1 MKSLSGMTSLEPRV
15 PNQRS
20 GDSPHCP
27 PRPDSRHTRG
37 HTLMFS
43 SGHDPPHH
51 PGLSLHTLSLAPH
64 CSPAVSYPTRLLYP
78 TRNHPPSRPP
88 RLSPSPCHRS
98 SRLSCSGAPS
108 QTPGPHQRQGHCLAV
123 GEAVEGLEHR
133 ALLARTAAKLE
144 GGQVCEGEGPSRCP
158 PLPVP

>member
-1 MKSLSGMTSLEPRV
+1 MYPLLSQRLQSVFLFSEKQKDTYWSRKVPTGAPR
-15 PNQRS
+15 QDHLLLR
-20 GDSPHCP
+20 
-27 PRPDSRHTRG
+27 
-37 HTLMFS
+37 
-43 SGHDPPHH
+43 
-51 PGLSLHTLSLAPH
+51 SLAPH

-123 GEAVEGLEHR
+123 GEAVEGLAHR